1 MIAVDSENVAPCYLP
16 SVDRLVPSPA
26 VTIRRVYGHTINFSD
41 IPASYDVRTTRTK
54 SKNATDIQ
62 MICDILDCVY
72 TYRNIPRVY
81 LVTGDADFID
91 LILTLRRHNVKT
103 TVLSLPNNTSRQM
116 MEVCDMH
123 FFIVD
128 TKSASA
134 GNGAQVSTSLSP
146 PVQQQQ
152 VKQIQPEETDL
163 MASFVRDI
171 NNTLKSNGKIRV
183 KTLRRR
189 WKKLSGK
196 KNLKEFGQFLKSRW
210 LWTDGDKYVRR
221 KA

>member
-16 SVDRLVPSPA
+16 SVDRLVPSSA
-26 VTIRRVYGHTINFSD
+26 VTIRRLYGHTINLSD

-72 TYRNIPRVY
+72 TYRNISRVY

-123 FFIVD
+123 FFI
-128 TKSASA
+128 A
-134 GNGAQVSTSLSP
+134 GEGVKVSTSLSP

-152 VKQIQPEETDL
+152 VKQIQPEETDR
-163 MASFVRDI
+163 MSSFVCDI

-196 KNLKEFGQFLKSRW
+196 KNLKEFGPFLKSHW
-210 LWTDGDKYVRR
+210 LWADGDKYVRQ
-221 KA
+221 KAK